1 MMLIHFRLVHRY
13 LVVVMHLEV
22 VLELRLFRLG
32 RLLRLRHPGMG
43 FYLCIHLSHLGILVM
58 EFLVLF

>member
-1 MMLIHFRLVHRY
+1 MMLIRFHLVHHY

-22 VLELRLFRLG
+22 VLELHLFRMI
-32 RLLRLRHPGMG
+32 RLRRLRHLGMG
-43 FYLCIHLSHLGILVM
+43 FYLCIHLSHLGILVL